1 MTGPAPGKISIKC
14 NKVVIRLRA
23 QISTI
28 RPNLYIH
35 VKGYS
40 LARVTHID
48 VEYPGLEKIFG
59 IGYREV
65 IPAILSTQTRDCVLI
80 IVPSRELH
88 MLIYSEEL
96 REILPKNYRGGCV
109 VGGKVD
115 GIFIGVKR
123 EVIKYLEE
131 FASSRGYS
139 PRSKHLKESSDTND
153 VRTLLD
159 YV

>member
-1 MTGPAPGKISIKC
+1 MTGPAPGKVSIRC
-14 NKVVIRLRA
+14 DKVVIKSRA

-28 RPNLYIH
+28 RPDLYIH

-48 VEYPGLEKIFG
+48 VEYPELEKMLSIS
-59 IGYREV
+59 YREV
-65 IPAILSTQTRDCVLI
+65 LPAILSTQTRDYVLV

-88 MLIYSEEL
+88 MSIYSEEL
-96 REILPKNYRGGCV
+96 REILPRNYRGGCV

-131 FASSRGYS
+131 FASSRGYP
-139 PRSKHLKESSDTND
+139 PRSKHLKESSDVSD
-153 VRTLLD
+153 VRSLLD